1 MEEPGFSNLL
11 IVMAVAFAAPF
22 LLGLAPRLRLPSVV
36 FEIVAGIVI
45 GPSVCGWV
53 EVDETISV
61 MALIGLAILL
71 FLAGLEIDFDR
82 LRGRLLRLALLGWGL
97 SFVIALVASL
107 LLNAAGLVETPLLV
121 AIILCATSL
130 GVIIPVLKDV
140 GELSTKFGQL
150 VLAAASIADFGA
162 VILLS
167 FFFSGEGGPGSTVIL
182 LGIFV
187 ALLAVTF
194 FVVRG
199 AERSK
204 RVEEDLLRLQDSSA
218 QIRVRAAMALM
229 IAFVAL
235 AEGLGLEVILGSF
248 AAGALLSLLDR
259 DQRMT
264 HANFRTKLEAIGFGL
279 FIPVFFVTSGI
290 RFDLQALLDDRANL
304 AMVPI
309 FLAAL
314 LAVRGLPAFL
324 YRRFVGG
331 RRATTAGVLQATSLP
346 FIVAATAIGQ
356 DLGLMDA
363 AEASAL
369 IAAGLLSVLIFPISG
384 LGLLRRTMKEEGSPV
399 PDADR
404 TEAAPQAAM

>member
-1 MEEPGFSNLL
+1 MEEPGFSNLV
-11 IVMAVAFAAPF
+11 IVTGVAFAAPF

-36 FEIVAGIVI
+36 LEIVAGIVI
-45 GPSVCGWV
+45 GPSILGWV
-53 EVDETISV
+53 EVDGTISV
-61 MALIGLAILL
+61 LALIGLAMLL

-82 LRGRLLRLALLGWGL
+82 LGRRLLRLALLGWGISL
-97 SFVIALVASL
+97 AIAVAVSL
-107 LLNAAGLVETPLLV
+107 LLKAADLVQTPLLV

-130 GVIIPVLKDV
+130 GVIIPVLGDV
-140 GELSTKFGQL
+140 GELTTKFGQL

-167 FFFSGEGGPGSTVIL
+167 FFFSGEGGPGSTAIL
-182 LGIFV
+182 LGAFV
-187 ALLAVTF
+187 ALLGVTF
-194 FVVRG
+194 LVVRE
-199 AERSK
+199 AERSR

-235 AEGLGLEVILGSF
+235 AEALGLELILGSF

-259 DQRMT
+259 DRRMT
-264 HANFRTKLEAIGFGL
+264 HANFRSKLEAIGFGL

-290 RFDLQALLDDRANL
+290 RFDLEALLDDPANL

-309 FLAAL
+309 LLAAL
-314 LAVRGLPAFL
+314 FAVRGLPAFV
-324 YRRFVGG
+324 YRRFLGS
-331 RRATTAGVLQATSLP
+331 RRATVAGVLQATSLP
-346 FIVAATAIGQ
+346 FIVAATTIGQ
-356 DLGLMDA
+356 DLNLMDA

-384 LGLLRRTMKEEGSPV
+384 LALLRRARREE
-399 PDADR
+399 AR
-404 TEAAPQAAM
+404 TKPAPHAAT